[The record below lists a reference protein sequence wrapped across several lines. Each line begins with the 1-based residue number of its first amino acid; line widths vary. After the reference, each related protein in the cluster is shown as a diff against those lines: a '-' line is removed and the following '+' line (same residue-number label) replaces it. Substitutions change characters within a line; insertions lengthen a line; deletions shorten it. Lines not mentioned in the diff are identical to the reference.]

1 MQVLALKYRPKHF
14 SELVGQESVAK
25 TLSLA
30 LDNQRLANAYL
41 FSGLRG
47 SGKTSSSRIF
57 ARALMCETGP
67 KAVPCDTCIQCQ
79 SALNNHHID
88 IIEMDGASNRGIDD
102 VRNLIEQTR
111 YKPSFGRYKIFII
124 DEVHMFTTEAFNAL
138 LKTLEEP
145 PSHVKFLLATTDALK
160 LPATILSRTQHF
172 RFKKIPENSVISHLK
187 TILEKE
193 QVSYETSALEKLAHS
208 GQGSLRDT
216 ITLLEQAI
224 NYCDN
229 AITESKVAEMLGA
242 IDRSVLEDFFQ
253 SLINQDEARLQER
266 YAILENYETESV
278 LEEMMLFLKAKLL
291 SPDSYSILLI
301 ERFFKIIMSSL
312 SLLKEGAN
320 ASFVLLLLK
329 MKFKEAL
336 KLKALDDAILE
347 LEQSKESV
355 LKPLNQNANAS
366 KQEPKSTEKIEQ
378 AERIEGTEKKEKLET
393 RENTETLQTLMLSA
407 KDRIFHNL
415 FKQVQT
421 LVYERNYELGEVFE
435 KNIRFIDFDSQTKT
449 LTWESLATDKDKE
462 LLRERFKIVKSIVDG
477 VFGKGENIKIALKH
491 HLENKSTLETQEIKD
506 FKISSLREKILPKPT
521 IETTAETKENDTKEA
536 VGKALQTKENDTKE
550 AVGKALQTK
559 ENDTKEA
566 VGKALQTKENDTK
579 EAVGKALQT
588 KENDTKETKETQPK
602 QAPTALQEFMAN
614 HSELIEEIKSEF
626 EIKSVELL

>member
-67 KAVPCDTCIQCQ
+67 KAVPCDTCTQCQ

-102 VRNLIEQTR
+102 VRNIIEQTR

-253 SLINQDEARLQER
+253 SLINQDEARLKER

-336 KLKALDDAILE
+336 KLKALDDAIVE
-347 LEQSKESV
+347 LEQSKESA
-355 LKPLNQNANAS
+355 LKPLNQNANAF
-366 KQEPKSTEKIEQ
+366 KQEPKSAEKIEKL
-378 AERIEGTEKKEKLET
+378 EKKENAET
-393 RENTETLQTLMLSA
+393 PQTPMLSA

-421 LVYERNYELGEVFE
+421 LVYERNYELGAVFE

-449 LTWESLATDKDKE
+449 LTWESLATNKDKE

-491 HLENKSTLETQEIKD
+491 HLENKSALEVVKE
-506 FKISSLREKILPKPT
+506 FKFPYSKPKPT
-521 IETTAETKENDTKEA
+521 TETTAEMKEKEVQKNEIKEKEIKENDTKE
-536 VGKALQTKENDTKE
+536 VQ
-550 AVGKALQTK
+550 
-559 ENDTKEA
+559 
-566 VGKALQTKENDTK
+566 
-579 EAVGKALQT
+579 
-588 KENDTKETKETQPK
+588 ETQPK
-602 QAPTALQEFMAN
+602 EAPTALQEFMAN
-614 HSELIEEIKSEF
+614 HSNLIEEIKSEF

>member
-57 ARALMCETGP
+57 ARALMCEEGP
-67 KAVPCDTCIQCQ
+67 KAVPCDTCTQCQ

-291 SPDSYSILLI
+291 SPDAYSILLI

-355 LKPLNQNANAS
+355 LKPLNQNANTF
-366 KQEPKSTEKIEQ
+366 KQEPKSTEKREGAEKIEKP
-378 AERIEGTEKKEKLET
+378 EK
-393 RENTETLQTLMLSA
+393 RENTETPQTPMLSA

-421 LVYERNYELGEVFE
+421 LVYERNYELGAVFE

-449 LTWESLATDKDKE
+449 LTWESLATHKDKE
-462 LLRERFKIVKSIVDG
+462 LLRERFKIIKSIVDG
-477 VFGKGENIKIALKH
+477 VFGKGENIKIALKNH
-491 HLENKSTLETQEIKD
+491 SENKSALEVVKE
-506 FKISSLREKILPKPT
+506 FKFPYSKPKPT
-521 IETTAETKENDTKEA
+521 TETTAEMKENDTKEA
-536 VGKALQTKENDTKE
+536 IK
-550 AVGKALQTK
+550 
-559 ENDTKEA
+559 
-566 VGKALQTKENDTK
+566 
-579 EAVGKALQT
+579 
-588 KENDTKETKETQPK
+588 KETKEKETKEVIEKKAKEKEVQETQPK
-602 QAPTALQEFMAN
+602 ETPTALQEFMAN
-614 HSELIEEIKSEF
+614 HSDLIEEIRSEF

>member
-57 ARALMCETGP
+57 ARALMCEEGP
-67 KAVPCDTCIQCQ
+67 KAVPCDTCPQCQ

-253 SLINQDEARLQER
+253 SLINQDEVRLQER

-347 LEQSKESV
+347 LEQSKEST
-355 LKPLNQNANAS
+355 LKPLNQNANAF
-366 KQEPKSTEKIEQ
+366 KQESAEKIEKPEKRES
-378 AERIEGTEKKEKLET
+378 AETP
-393 RENTETLQTLMLSA
+393 QTPMLSA

-421 LVYERNYELGEVFE
+421 LVYERNYELGAVFE

-477 VFGKGENIKIALKH
+477 VFGKGENIKIALKNH
-491 HLENKSTLETQEIKD
+491 SENKSALEVVKE
-506 FKISSLREKILPKPT
+506 FKFPSLKPKPT
-521 IETTAETKENDTKEA
+521 TETTAETEKNETKEA
-536 VGKALQTKENDTKE
+536 VE
-550 AVGKALQTK
+550 
-559 ENDTKEA
+559 
-566 VGKALQTKENDTK
+566 
-579 EAVGKALQT
+579 
-588 KENDTKETKETQPK
+588 KETKEKEVQETQPK
-602 QAPTALQEFMAN
+602 ETPTALQEFMAN
-614 HSELIEEIKSEF
+614 HSNLIEEIKSEF

>member
-57 ARALMCETGP
+57 ARALMCEEGP
-67 KAVPCDTCIQCQ
+67 KAVPCDTCTQCQ

-355 LKPLNQNANAS
+355 LKPLNQNANAF
-366 KQEPKSTEKIEQ
+366 KQESAEKIEKPEKRES
-378 AERIEGTEKKEKLET
+378 AETP
-393 RENTETLQTLMLSA
+393 QTPMLSA

-421 LVYERNYELGEVFE
+421 LVYERNYELGAVFE

-449 LTWESLATDKDKE
+449 LTWESLATHKDKE

-477 VFGKGENIKIALKH
+477 VFGKGENIKIALKNH
-491 HLENKSTLETQEIKD
+491 SENKSTLEEIKE
-506 FKISSLREKILPKPT
+506 FKFPSLKPKPT
-521 IETTAETKENDTKEA
+521 TETTAETKENETKGAVEKETKE
-536 VGKALQTKENDTKE
+536 KEIKENDTKE
-550 AVGKALQTK
+550 VQ
-559 ENDTKEA
+559 
-566 VGKALQTKENDTK
+566 
-579 EAVGKALQT
+579 
-588 KENDTKETKETQPK
+588 ETQPK
-602 QAPTALQEFMAN
+602 KTPTALQEFMAN
-614 HSELIEEIKSEF
+614 NSDLIEEIKSEF

>member
-57 ARALMCETGP
+57 ARALMCEEGP

-193 QVSYETSALEKLAHS
+193 QVSYESSALEKLAHS

-266 YAILENYETESV
+266 YAILENYETEGV

-336 KLKALDDAILE
+336 KLKALDDAIVE

-393 RENTETLQTLMLSA
+393 RENTETLQTPMLSV

-421 LVYERNYELGEVFE
+421 LVYERNYELGAVFE

-449 LTWESLATDKDKE
+449 LTWESLAADKDKE

-491 HLENKSTLETQEIKD
+491 HLENKSAREETKEVKD
-506 FKISSLREKILPKPT
+506 FKISSLREKILSQPT

-550 AVGKALQTK
+550 VQEK
-559 ENDTKEA
+559 EVQEI
-566 VGKALQTKENDTK
+566 
-579 EAVGKALQT
+579 
-588 KENDTKETKETQPK
+588 QPK
-602 QAPTALQEFMAN
+602 EAPTALQEFMAN
-614 HSELIEEIKSEF
+614 HSNLIEEIKSEF

>member
-102 VRNLIEQTR
+102 VRNLIEQTC

-193 QVSYETSALEKLAHS
+193 QVSYESSALEKLAHS

-229 AITESKVAEMLGA
+229 AITESKVAAMLGA

-253 SLINQDEARLQER
+253 SLINQDEARLKER

-347 LEQSKESV
+347 LEQSKESAFQ
-355 LKPLNQNANAS
+355 PLNQNANAP
-366 KQEPKSTEKIEQ
+366 KQEPKSAEKRESVEKRES
-378 AERIEGTEKKEKLET
+378 AETPQ
-393 RENTETLQTLMLSA
+393 NPMLSA
-407 KDRIFHNL
+407 KDRIFYNL

-421 LVYERNYELGEVFE
+421 LVYERNYELGAVFE

-449 LTWESLATDKDKE
+449 LTWESLATNKDKE

-477 VFGKGENIKIALKH
+477 VFGKGESIKIALKNH
-491 HLENKSTLETQEIKD
+491 SENKSAPEETKE
-506 FKISSLREKILPKPT
+506 FKISSLREKISPKPT
-521 IETTAETKENDTKEA
+521 TETTAEMKENEKEA
-536 VGKALQTKENDTKE
+536 VEKALQTKKNDTKE
-550 AVGKALQTK
+550 VQ
-559 ENDTKEA
+559 
-566 VGKALQTKENDTK
+566 
-579 EAVGKALQT
+579 
-588 KENDTKETKETQPK
+588 ETQPK
-602 QAPTALQEFMAN
+602 EAPTALQEFMAN
-614 HSELIEEIKSEF
+614 HSNLIEEIKSEF

>member
-193 QVSYETSALEKLAHS
+193 QVSYESSALEKLAHS

-253 SLINQDEARLQER
+253 SLINQDEAQLQER
-266 YAILENYETESV
+266 YAILENYETEGV

-291 SPDSYSILLI
+291 SPDTYSILLI

-336 KLKALDDAILE
+336 KLKALDDAIVE
-347 LEQSKESV
+347 LEQT
-355 LKPLNQNANAS
+355 PFNQSPSISYNAP
-366 KQEPKSTEKIEQ
+366 KQESKNIEKREKIEQ
-378 AERIEGTEKKEKLET
+378 IESIEKRESAETP
-393 RENTETLQTLMLSA
+393 QTPMLSA

-421 LVYERNYELGEVFE
+421 LVYERNYELGAVFE

-491 HLENKSTLETQEIKD
+491 HLENKNAPEETKEVKD
-506 FKISSLREKILPKPT
+506 FKFPPLKPQPT
-521 IETTAETKENDTKEA
+521 TETTAEMQEKETKEA
-536 VGKALQTKENDTKE
+536 VRKALQTKENDTKE
-550 AVGKALQTK
+550 VQEK
-559 ENDTKEA
+559 E
-566 VGKALQTKENDTK
+566 VQ
-579 EAVGKALQT
+579 
-588 KENDTKETKETQPK
+588 ETQPK
-602 QAPTALQEFMAN
+602 EVPTALQEFMAN
-614 HSELIEEIKSEF
+614 HSNLIEEIKSEF

>member
-57 ARALMCETGP
+57 ARALMCEEGP

-193 QVSYETSALEKLAHS
+193 QVSYETNALEKLAHS

-253 SLINQDEARLQER
+253 SLINQDEARLKER

-355 LKPLNQNANAS
+355 LKPINQNANAP
-366 KQEPKSTEKIEQ
+366 KQEFKGTEKIEQ
-378 AERIEGTEKKEKLET
+378 AERIEGTEKREKLET
-393 RENTETLQTLMLSA
+393 RENTETPQTPMLSA

-421 LVYERNYELGEVFE
+421 LVYERNYELGAVFE

-462 LLRERFKIVKSIVDG
+462 LLRERFKIVKGIVDG
-477 VFGKGENIKIALKH
+477 VFGKGENIKIALKN
-491 HLENKSTLETQEIKD
+491 HLENKSAREETKEV
-506 FKISSLREKILPKPT
+506 KISSLREKILPKPT
-521 IETTAETKENDTKEA
+521 NETTAETQEKETKEA
-536 VGKALQTKENDTKE
+536 VKKGIKE
-550 AVGKALQTK
+550 AVEK
-559 ENDTKEA
+559 EIKE
-566 VGKALQTKENDTK
+566 KEIK
-579 EAVGKALQT
+579 E
-588 KENDTKETKETQPK
+588 KEIKEKEIKETQPK
-602 QAPTALQEFMAN
+602 EAPTALQEFMAN
-614 HSELIEEIKSEF
+614 HSNLIEEIKSEF

>member
-57 ARALMCETGP
+57 ARALMCEEGP

-193 QVSYETSALEKLAHS
+193 QVSYESSALEKLAHS

-266 YAILENYETESV
+266 YAILENYETEGV

-347 LEQSKESV
+347 LEQTKESAFQ
-355 LKPLNQNANAS
+355 PLNQNANAP
-366 KQEPKSTEKIEQ
+366 KQEPKSAEKIEQ
-378 AERIEGTEKKEKLET
+378 AERIEGTEKKEKLEKK
-393 RENTETLQTLMLSA
+393 ENAETLQTPMLSA

-421 LVYERNYELGEVFE
+421 LVYERNYELGAVFE

-449 LTWESLATDKDKE
+449 LTWESLAADKDKE

-477 VFGKGENIKIALKH
+477 VFGKGENIKIALKN
-491 HLENKSTLETQEIKD
+491 HLENKNALEETKEVKE
-506 FKISSLREKILPKPT
+506 FKISSLREKISPKPT
-521 IETTAETKENDTKEA
+521 TETTAEMKEKETKEA

-550 AVGKALQTK
+550 VQ
-559 ENDTKEA
+559 ENEI
-566 VGKALQTKENDTK
+566 
-579 EAVGKALQT
+579 
-588 KENDTKETKETQPK
+588 KETKETQPK
-602 QAPTALQEFMAN
+602 EAPTALQEFMAN

>member
-193 QVSYETSALEKLAHS
+193 QVSYESSALEKLAHS

-216 ITLLEQAI
+216 ITLLDQAI

-266 YAILENYETESV
+266 YTILENYETESV

-336 KLKALDDAILE
+336 KLKALDDAIVE
-347 LEQSKESV
+347 LEQA
-355 LKPLNQNANAS
+355 PFNQSPSISYSA
-366 KQEPKSTEKIEQ
+366 PKREFKGTEKIEQ
-378 AERIEGTEKKEKLET
+378 TERIEKLEKIASA
-393 RENTETLQTLMLSA
+393 EAPQTPMLSA

-415 FKQVQT
+415 FKRVQT
-421 LVYERNYELGEVFE
+421 LVYERNYELGAVFE

-462 LLRERFKIVKSIVDG
+462 LLRERVKIVKGIVDG
-477 VFGKGENIKIALKH
+477 VFGKGENIKIALKN
-491 HLENKSTLETQEIKD
+491 HLENKSAPEETKEVKD

-521 IETTAETKENDTKEA
+521 TETTAEMQENGKEA

-550 AVGKALQTK
+550 IK
-559 ENDTKEA
+559 EKE
-566 VGKALQTKENDTK
+566 VQ
-579 EAVGKALQT
+579 
-588 KENDTKETKETQPK
+588 ETQPK
-602 QAPTALQEFMAN
+602 EAPTALQEFMAN
-614 HSELIEEIKSEF
+614 HSNLIEEIKSEF

>member
-57 ARALMCETGP
+57 ARALMCEEGP
-67 KAVPCDTCIQCQ
+67 KAVPCDTCTQCQ

-193 QVSYETSALEKLAHS
+193 QVSYEASALEKLAHS

-253 SLINQDEARLQER
+253 SLINQDEARLKER

-347 LEQSKESV
+347 LEQTKESV
-355 LKPLNQNANAS
+355 FQPLNQNANAP
-366 KQEPKSTEKIEQ
+366 KQEPKSAEKIEN
-378 AERIEGTEKKEKLET
+378 AETP
-393 RENTETLQTLMLSA
+393 QTPMLSA

-421 LVYERNYELGEVFE
+421 LVYERNYELGAVFE

-449 LTWESLATDKDKE
+449 LTWESLATNKDKE

-477 VFGKGENIKIALKH
+477 VFGKGESIKIALKH
-491 HLENKSTLETQEIKD
+491 HLENKSAREETKEV
-506 FKISSLREKILPKPT
+506 KISSLREKILPKPT
-521 IETTAETKENDTKEA
+521 TETTAEMQEKETKEAVKKEIKEKETKENDTKE
-536 VGKALQTKENDTKE
+536 VQ
-550 AVGKALQTK
+550 
-559 ENDTKEA
+559 
-566 VGKALQTKENDTK
+566 
-579 EAVGKALQT
+579 
-588 KENDTKETKETQPK
+588 ETQPK
-602 QAPTALQEFMAN
+602 QTPTALQEFMAN
-614 HSELIEEIKSEF
+614 HSDLIEEIKSEF
-626 EIKSVELL
+626 EIKSVEWL

>member
-57 ARALMCETGP
+57 ARALMCEEGP
-67 KAVPCDTCIQCQ
+67 KAVPCDTCTQCQ

-291 SPDSYSILLI
+291 SPDFYSILLI
-301 ERFFKIIMSSL
+301 ERFFKIIMSAL

-347 LEQSKESV
+347 LEQNKESV
-355 LKPLNQNANAS
+355 LKPLNQNANAF
-366 KQEPKSTEKIEQ
+366 KQEPKSAEK
-378 AERIEGTEKKEKLET
+378 IEGTEKIEKPEK
-393 RENTETLQTLMLSA
+393 REGAEKRESAEAPQTPMLSA

-421 LVYERNYELGEVFE
+421 LVYERNYELGAVFE

-449 LTWESLATDKDKE
+449 LTWESLATHKDKE

-477 VFGKGENIKIALKH
+477 VFGKGENIKIALKNQ
-491 HLENKSTLETQEIKD
+491 NKSASEVVKE
-506 FKISSLREKILPKPT
+506 FKFPYSKPKLT
-521 IETTAETKENDTKEA
+521 TETTAETKENDTKEA
-536 VGKALQTKENDTKE
+536 VE
-550 AVGKALQTK
+550 
-559 ENDTKEA
+559 
-566 VGKALQTKENDTK
+566 
-579 EAVGKALQT
+579 
-588 KENDTKETKETQPK
+588 KETKEKEVQENETKEVQETQPK
-602 QAPTALQEFMAN
+602 QTPTALQEFMAN
-614 HSELIEEIKSEF
+614 HSDLIEEIKSEF
-626 EIKSVELL
+626 EIKSVEWL

>member
-57 ARALMCETGP
+57 ARALMCEKGP
-67 KAVPCDTCIQCQ
+67 KAMPCDTCIQCQ

-229 AITESKVAEMLGA
+229 AITESKVAAMLGA

-253 SLINQDEARLQER
+253 SLINQDEARLKER

-336 KLKALDDAILE
+336 KLKALDDAIVE
-347 LEQSKESV
+347 LEQA
-355 LKPLNQNANAS
+355 PFNQSPSISYNAP
-366 KQEPKSTEKIEQ
+366 KQEFKNIEKREKIEQ
-378 AERIEGTEKKEKLET
+378 IESIEK
-393 RENTETLQTLMLSA
+393 RENAETPQTPMLSA

-421 LVYERNYELGEVFE
+421 LVYECNYELGVVFE

-462 LLRERFKIVKSIVDG
+462 LLRERVKIVKSIVDS
-477 VFGKGENIKIALKH
+477 VFGKGENIKIALKN
-491 HLENKSTLETQEIKD
+491 HLENKSAPEETKEVKD

-521 IETTAETKENDTKEA
+521 TETTAEMKEKETKEAIENETKENDTKEI
-536 VGKALQTKENDTKE
+536 Q
-550 AVGKALQTK
+550 
-559 ENDTKEA
+559 
-566 VGKALQTKENDTK
+566 
-579 EAVGKALQT
+579 
-588 KENDTKETKETQPK
+588 ETQLK
-602 QAPTALQEFMAN
+602 EAPTALQEFMAN
-614 HSELIEEIKSEF
+614 HSNLIEEIKSEF

>member
-193 QVSYETSALEKLAHS
+193 QVSYESSALEKLAHS

-229 AITESKVAEMLGA
+229 AITESKVAAMLGA

-266 YAILENYETESV
+266 YAILENYETEGV

-291 SPDSYSILLI
+291 SPDTYSILLI

-336 KLKALDDAILE
+336 KLKALDDAIVE
-347 LEQSKESV
+347 LEQT
-355 LKPLNQNANAS
+355 PFNQSPSISYNAP
-366 KQEPKSTEKIEQ
+366 KQEPKSAEKIEQ
-378 AERIEGTEKKEKLET
+378 AERIEGIEKREKLEK
-393 RENTETLQTLMLSA
+393 RENAETPQTPMLSA

-421 LVYERNYELGEVFE
+421 LVYERNYELGAVFE

-462 LLRERFKIVKSIVDG
+462 LLRERFKIVKGIVDS
-477 VFGKGENIKIALKH
+477 VFGKGENIKIALKN
-491 HLENKSTLETQEIKD
+491 HLENKSAREETKEVKD

-521 IETTAETKENDTKEA
+521 TETTAETKEKEVQKNEIKEKEIKEKETKE
-536 VGKALQTKENDTKE
+536 KETKEKE
-550 AVGKALQTK
+550 VQ
-559 ENDTKEA
+559 ENE
-566 VGKALQTKENDTK
+566 
-579 EAVGKALQT
+579 
-588 KENDTKETKETQPK
+588 TKETKEAQPK
-602 QAPTALQEFMAN
+602 EAPTALQEFMAN

>member
-57 ARALMCETGP
+57 ARALMCEEGP
-67 KAVPCDTCIQCQ
+67 KAVPCDTCTQCQ

-253 SLINQDEARLQER
+253 SLINQDEVRLQER

-301 ERFFKIIMSSL
+301 ERFFKIIMSGL

-355 LKPLNQNANAS
+355 LKPLNQNANAF
-366 KQEPKSTEKIEQ
+366 KQESKSTDKIEKP
-378 AERIEGTEKKEKLET
+378 EKK
-393 RENTETLQTLMLSA
+393 ENTETPQTPMLSA

-421 LVYERNYELGEVFE
+421 LVYERNYELGAVFE

-449 LTWESLATDKDKE
+449 LTWESLATHKDKE

-477 VFGKGENIKIALKH
+477 VFGKGENIKIALKNH
-491 HLENKSTLETQEIKD
+491 SENKSTLEEIKE
-506 FKISSLREKILPKPT
+506 FKFPSLKPKPT
-521 IETTAETKENDTKEA
+521 TETTAEMKEKEIKEKEVQKNETKEI
-536 VGKALQTKENDTKE
+536 Q
-550 AVGKALQTK
+550 
-559 ENDTKEA
+559 
-566 VGKALQTKENDTK
+566 
-579 EAVGKALQT
+579 
-588 KENDTKETKETQPK
+588 ETQPK
-602 QAPTALQEFMAN
+602 ETPTALQEFMAN
-614 HSELIEEIKSEF
+614 HSDLIEEIKSEF

>member
-193 QVSYETSALEKLAHS
+193 QVSYESSALEKLAHS

-266 YAILENYETESV
+266 YAILENYETEGV

-347 LEQSKESV
+347 LEQTKESAFQ
-355 LKPLNQNANAS
+355 PLNQNANAP
-366 KQEPKSTEKIEQ
+366 KQEPKSAEKIEQ
-378 AERIEGTEKKEKLET
+378 AERIEGTEKKEKLEKK
-393 RENTETLQTLMLSA
+393 ENAETLQTPMLSA

-421 LVYERNYELGEVFE
+421 LVYERNYELGAVFE

-449 LTWESLATDKDKE
+449 LTWESLAADKDKE

-477 VFGKGENIKIALKH
+477 VFGKGENIKIALKN
-491 HLENKSTLETQEIKD
+491 HLENKNALEETKEVKE
-506 FKISSLREKILPKPT
+506 FKISSLREKISPKPT
-521 IETTAETKENDTKEA
+521 TETTAEMKEKETKEA

-550 AVGKALQTK
+550 VKEKEIK
-559 ENDTKEA
+559 ENE
-566 VGKALQTKENDTK
+566 
-579 EAVGKALQT
+579 
-588 KENDTKETKETQPK
+588 TKETKETQPK
-602 QAPTALQEFMAN
+602 EVPTALQEFMAN
-614 HSELIEEIKSEF
+614 HSNLIEEIKSEF

>member
-57 ARALMCETGP
+57 ARALMCEEGP
-67 KAVPCDTCIQCQ
+67 KAVPCDTCTQCQ

-229 AITESKVAEMLGA
+229 AITESKVAAMLGA

-347 LEQSKESV
+347 LEQT
-355 LKPLNQNANAS
+355 PFNQSPSISYNAP
-366 KQEPKSTEKIEQ
+366 KQEPKSTEKIEKP
-378 AERIEGTEKKEKLET
+378 EK
-393 RENTETLQTLMLSA
+393 RENTETQQTPMLSA

-421 LVYERNYELGEVFE
+421 LVYERNYELGAVFE

-491 HLENKSTLETQEIKD
+491 HLENKSAREETKEIKD

-521 IETTAETKENDTKEA
+521 TETTAETKEKE
-536 VGKALQTKENDTKE
+536 VQKNEIKEKE
-550 AVGKALQTK
+550 IK
-559 ENDTKEA
+559 EKEI
-566 VGKALQTKENDTK
+566 KEK
-579 EAVGKALQT
+579 EI
-588 KENDTKETKETQPK
+588 KEKEIKEKEIKEIQPK
-602 QAPTALQEFMAN
+602 EAPTALQEFMAN
-614 HSELIEEIKSEF
+614 HSNLIEEIKSEF

>member
-57 ARALMCETGP
+57 ARALMCEEGP

-193 QVSYETSALEKLAHS
+193 QVSYESSALEKLAHS

-253 SLINQDEARLQER
+253 SLINQDEARLQEC
-266 YAILENYETESV
+266 YAILENYETEGV

-291 SPDSYSILLI
+291 SPDTYSILLI

-336 KLKALDDAILE
+336 KLKALDDAIVE
-347 LEQSKESV
+347 LEQAPFNQSPSISYNAPKRESK
-355 LKPLNQNANAS
+355 N
-366 KQEPKSTEKIEQ
+366 IEQ
-378 AERIEGTEKKEKLET
+378 REQIESIEKKES
-393 RENTETLQTLMLSA
+393 TETPQTPMLSA

-421 LVYERNYELGEVFE
+421 LVYERNYELGAVFE

-449 LTWESLATDKDKE
+449 LTWESLAADKDKE

-477 VFGKGENIKIALKH
+477 VFGKGENIKIALKN
-491 HLENKSTLETQEIKD
+491 HLENKSASEETKEVKD

-521 IETTAETKENDTKEA
+521 TEMTAEIQEKETKEA

-550 AVGKALQTK
+550 VQKK
-559 ENDTKEA
+559 EVQK
-566 VGKALQTKENDTK
+566 
-579 EAVGKALQT
+579 
-588 KENDTKETKETQPK
+588 NDTKETKEAQPK
-602 QAPTALQEFMAN
+602 EAPTALQEFMAN

>member
-57 ARALMCETGP
+57 ARALMCEEGP
-67 KAVPCDTCIQCQ
+67 KAVPCDTCTQCQ

-253 SLINQDEARLQER
+253 SLINQDEVRLQER

-347 LEQSKESV
+347 LEQT
-355 LKPLNQNANAS
+355 PFNQNPSISYNAP
-366 KQEPKSTEKIEQ
+366 KQEFKGTEKIEQ
-378 AERIEGTEKKEKLET
+378 AERIEGTEKREKLET
-393 RENTETLQTLMLSA
+393 RENTETPQTPMLSA

-421 LVYERNYELGEVFE
+421 LVYERNYELGAVFE

-449 LTWESLATDKDKE
+449 LTWESLATNKDKE
-462 LLRERFKIVKSIVDG
+462 LLRERFKIVKGIVDS
-477 VFGKGENIKIALKH
+477 VFGKGENIKIALKN
-491 HLENKSTLETQEIKD
+491 HLENKSAREETKEIKD
-506 FKISSLREKILPKPT
+506 FKISSLREKILPQPT
-521 IETTAETKENDTKEA
+521 TETTAEMQEKEVQKKEVQKNEIKEKETKENDTKE
-536 VGKALQTKENDTKE
+536 VQEI
-550 AVGKALQTK
+550 
-559 ENDTKEA
+559 
-566 VGKALQTKENDTK
+566 
-579 EAVGKALQT
+579 
-588 KENDTKETKETQPK
+588 QPK
-602 QAPTALQEFMAN
+602 ESPTALQEFMAN
-614 HSELIEEIKSEF
+614 HSNLIEEIKSEF

>member
-57 ARALMCETGP
+57 ARALMCEEGP

-355 LKPLNQNANAS
+355 LKPLNQNADAP
-366 KQEPKSTEKIEQ
+366 KQEFKSIEKIEKP
-378 AERIEGTEKKEKLET
+378 EK
-393 RENTETLQTLMLSA
+393 RENTETPQTPMLSA

-421 LVYERNYELGEVFE
+421 LVYERNYELGAVFE

-449 LTWESLATDKDKE
+449 LTWESLATNKDKE
-462 LLRERFKIVKSIVDG
+462 LLRECFKIVKSIVDG
-477 VFGKGENIKIALKH
+477 VFGKGESIKIALKN
-491 HLENKSTLETQEIKD
+491 HLENKSAREETKEIKD
-506 FKISSLREKILPKPT
+506 FKISSLREKISPKPT
-521 IETTAETKENDTKEA
+521 TETTAETKEKETKEKETKEKETKENDTKE
-536 VGKALQTKENDTKE
+536 VQ
-550 AVGKALQTK
+550 
-559 ENDTKEA
+559 
-566 VGKALQTKENDTK
+566 
-579 EAVGKALQT
+579 
-588 KENDTKETKETQPK
+588 ETQPK
-602 QAPTALQEFMAN
+602 EAPTALQEFMAN
-614 HSELIEEIKSEF
+614 HSNLIEEIKSEF

>member
-57 ARALMCETGP
+57 ARALMCEEGP

-193 QVSYETSALEKLAHS
+193 QVSYESSALEKLAHS

-266 YAILENYETESV
+266 YAILENYETEGV

-291 SPDSYSILLI
+291 SPDTYSILLI

-336 KLKALDDAILE
+336 KIKALDDAIVE
-347 LEQSKESV
+347 LEQT
-355 LKPLNQNANAS
+355 PFNQSPSISYNAP
-366 KQEPKSTEKIEQ
+366 KQEPKS
-378 AERIEGTEKKEKLET
+378 AERIEGIEKIAS
-393 RENTETLQTLMLSA
+393 TETPQTPMLSA

-421 LVYERNYELGEVFE
+421 LVYERNYELGAVFE

-449 LTWESLATDKDKE
+449 LTWESLAADKDKE
-462 LLRERFKIVKSIVDG
+462 LLRERFKIVKGIVDG
-477 VFGKGENIKIALKH
+477 VFGKGESIKIALKH
-491 HLENKSTLETQEIKD
+491 HLENKSAPEETKEVKD
-506 FKISSLREKILPKPT
+506 FKISSLREKISPKPT
-521 IETTAETKENDTKEA
+521 TETTAEMQEKETKEA
-536 VGKALQTKENDTKE
+536 VGKALQTKENE
-550 AVGKALQTK
+550 
-559 ENDTKEA
+559 
-566 VGKALQTKENDTK
+566 
-579 EAVGKALQT
+579 
-588 KENDTKETKETQPK
+588 TKETKEAQPK
-602 QAPTALQEFMAN
+602 EVPTALQEFMTN
-614 HSELIEEIKSEF
+614 HSNLIEEIKSEF

>member
-57 ARALMCETGP
+57 ARALMCEEGP
-67 KAVPCDTCIQCQ
+67 KAVPCDTCTQCQ

-253 SLINQDEARLQER
+253 SLINQDETRLQER

-301 ERFFKIIMSSL
+301 ERFFKIIMSGL

-355 LKPLNQNANAS
+355 LKSLNQNANAF
-366 KQEPKSTEKIEQ
+366 KQESKSADKIEKP
-378 AERIEGTEKKEKLET
+378 EKK
-393 RENTETLQTLMLSA
+393 ENTETPQTPMLSA

-421 LVYERNYELGEVFE
+421 LVYERNYELGAVFE

-449 LTWESLATDKDKE
+449 LIWESLATHKDKE

-477 VFGKGENIKIALKH
+477 VFGKGENIKIALKNQ
-491 HLENKSTLETQEIKD
+491 NKSALEEIKE
-506 FKISSLREKILPKPT
+506 FKFPSLKPKPT
-521 IETTAETKENDTKEA
+521 TETMAEMKEKEIKEKEVQKNETKEI
-536 VGKALQTKENDTKE
+536 Q
-550 AVGKALQTK
+550 
-559 ENDTKEA
+559 
-566 VGKALQTKENDTK
+566 
-579 EAVGKALQT
+579 
-588 KENDTKETKETQPK
+588 ETQPK
-602 QAPTALQEFMAN
+602 ETPTALQEFMAN
-614 HSELIEEIKSEF
+614 HSNLIEEIKSEF

>member
-57 ARALMCETGP
+57 ARALMCEEGP

-193 QVSYETSALEKLAHS
+193 QVSYESSALEKLAHS

-253 SLINQDEARLQER
+253 SLINQDEERLQER

-347 LEQSKESV
+347 LEQTKESAFQ
-355 LKPLNQNANAS
+355 PLNQNANAP

-378 AERIEGTEKKEKLET
+378 AERIERTEK
-393 RENTETLQTLMLSA
+393 RENAEPPQTPMLSA

-421 LVYERNYELGEVFE
+421 LVYERNYELGAVFE

-449 LTWESLATDKDKE
+449 LTWESLAADKDKE

-491 HLENKSTLETQEIKD
+491 HLENKSALEETKEI
-506 FKISSLREKILPKPT
+506 KISSLRGKILPQPT
-521 IETTAETKENDTKEA
+521 TETTAETKEKETKE
-536 VGKALQTKENDTKE
+536 KEVQKNE
-550 AVGKALQTK
+550 
-559 ENDTKEA
+559 
-566 VGKALQTKENDTK
+566 
-579 EAVGKALQT
+579 
-588 KENDTKETKETQPK
+588 TKETKETQPK
-602 QAPTALQEFMAN
+602 EAPTALQEFMAN

>member
-57 ARALMCETGP
+57 ARALMCEEGP
-67 KAVPCDTCIQCQ
+67 KAVPCDTCTQCQ

-291 SPDSYSILLI
+291 SPDTYSILLI
-301 ERFFKIIMSSL
+301 ERFFKIIMSGL

-355 LKPLNQNANAS
+355 LKPLNQNANAF
-366 KQEPKSTEKIEQ
+366 KQESKSAEKIEKP
-378 AERIEGTEKKEKLET
+378 EKKESAET
-393 RENTETLQTLMLSA
+393 PQTPMLSA

-421 LVYERNYELGEVFE
+421 LVYECNYELGAVFE

-449 LTWESLATDKDKE
+449 LTWESLATHKDKE

-477 VFGKGENIKIALKH
+477 VFGKGENIKIALKNH
-491 HLENKSTLETQEIKD
+491 SENKSALEEIKE
-506 FKISSLREKILPKPT
+506 FKFPYSKPKPT
-521 IETTAETKENDTKEA
+521 TEMTAETKEKEIKENDTKEA
-536 VGKALQTKENDTKE
+536 IK
-550 AVGKALQTK
+550 
-559 ENDTKEA
+559 
-566 VGKALQTKENDTK
+566 
-579 EAVGKALQT
+579 
-588 KENDTKETKETQPK
+588 KETKEAQETQPK
-602 QAPTALQEFMAN
+602 EAPTALQEFMAN
-614 HSELIEEIKSEF
+614 HSDLIEEIKSEF

>member
-57 ARALMCETGP
+57 ARALMCEEGP
-67 KAVPCDTCIQCQ
+67 KSVPCDTCTQCQ

-301 ERFFKIIMSSL
+301 ERFFKIIMSGL

-347 LEQSKESV
+347 LEQTKESV
-355 LKPLNQNANAS
+355 LKPINQNANAF
-366 KQEPKSTEKIEQ
+366 KQESAEKIEKPEKRES
-378 AERIEGTEKKEKLET
+378 AETP
-393 RENTETLQTLMLSA
+393 QTPMLSA

-421 LVYERNYELGEVFE
+421 LVYERNYELGVVFE

-449 LTWESLATDKDKE
+449 LTWESLATHKDKE

-477 VFGKGENIKIALKH
+477 VFGKGENIKIALKNH
-491 HLENKSTLETQEIKD
+491 SENKSALEEIKE
-506 FKISSLREKILPKPT
+506 FKFPSLKPKPT
-521 IETTAETKENDTKEA
+521 TETTAEMKEKETKEVAEKETKEKEVQENDTKE
-536 VGKALQTKENDTKE
+536 VQ
-550 AVGKALQTK
+550 
-559 ENDTKEA
+559 
-566 VGKALQTKENDTK
+566 
-579 EAVGKALQT
+579 
-588 KENDTKETKETQPK
+588 ETQPK
-602 QAPTALQEFMAN
+602 ETPTALQEFMTN
-614 HSELIEEIKSEF
+614 HSDLIEEIKSEF

>member
-30 LDNQRLANAYL
+30 LNNQRLANAYL

-67 KAVPCDTCIQCQ
+67 KAVPCDTCTQCQ

-253 SLINQDEARLQER
+253 SLINQDEARLQEC

-301 ERFFKIIMSSL
+301 ERFFKIIMSAL

-347 LEQSKESV
+347 LEQTKESV
-355 LKPLNQNANAS
+355 FQPLNQNANAP
-366 KQEPKSTEKIEQ
+366 KQEPKSAEKIEQ
-378 AERIEGTEKKEKLET
+378 AERIEGTEKKESAEKKENAET
-393 RENTETLQTLMLSA
+393 PQTPMLSA

-421 LVYERNYELGEVFE
+421 LVYERNYELGAVFE

-449 LTWESLATDKDKE
+449 LTWESLAADKDKE

-491 HLENKSTLETQEIKD
+491 HLENKSAPKETKEVKD

-521 IETTAETKENDTKEA
+521 TETTAETKENDTKEA
-536 VGKALQTKENDTKE
+536 VEKETKEKEIQENDTKE
-550 AVGKALQTK
+550 VQ
-559 ENDTKEA
+559 
-566 VGKALQTKENDTK
+566 
-579 EAVGKALQT
+579 
-588 KENDTKETKETQPK
+588 ETQPK
-602 QAPTALQEFMAN
+602 QAPTALQEFMVN
-614 HSELIEEIKSEF
+614 HSNLIEEIKSEF
-626 EIKSVELL
+626 EIKSVEWL

>member
-57 ARALMCETGP
+57 ARALMCEEGP

-193 QVSYETSALEKLAHS
+193 QVSYESSALEKLAHS

-347 LEQSKESV
+347 LEQT
-355 LKPLNQNANAS
+355 PFNQSPSISYNAP
-366 KQEPKSTEKIEQ
+366 KQEPKSAEKIEKP
-378 AERIEGTEKKEKLET
+378 EK
-393 RENTETLQTLMLSA
+393 RENTEKIASTETPQTPMLSA

-421 LVYERNYELGEVFE
+421 LVYERNYELGAVFE

-491 HLENKSTLETQEIKD
+491 HLENKSAREETKEI
-506 FKISSLREKILPKPT
+506 KISSLREKILPKPT
-521 IETTAETKENDTKEA
+521 TETTAEMQENDTKEA
-536 VGKALQTKENDTKE
+536 VGKVLQTKENDTKE
-550 AVGKALQTK
+550 VQEK
-559 ENDTKEA
+559 E
-566 VGKALQTKENDTK
+566 VQ
-579 EAVGKALQT
+579 
-588 KENDTKETKETQPK
+588 ETQPK
-602 QAPTALQEFMAN
+602 EAPTALQEFMAN
-614 HSELIEEIKSEF
+614 HSNLIEEIKSEF

>member
-57 ARALMCETGP
+57 ARALMCEEGP
-67 KAVPCDTCIQCQ
+67 KAVPCDTCPQCQ

-253 SLINQDEARLQER
+253 SLINQDEARLQDR

-291 SPDSYSILLI
+291 SPDTYSILLI
-301 ERFFKIIMSSL
+301 ERFFKIIMSGL

-355 LKPLNQNANAS
+355 LKPLNQNANAF
-366 KQEPKSTEKIEQ
+366 KQESAEKIEKP
-378 AERIEGTEKKEKLET
+378 EK
-393 RENTETLQTLMLSA
+393 RESTETPQTPMLSA

-421 LVYERNYELGEVFE
+421 LVYERNYELGAVFE

-449 LTWESLATDKDKE
+449 LTWESLATHKDKE

-477 VFGKGENIKIALKH
+477 VFGKGENIKIALKNH
-491 HLENKSTLETQEIKD
+491 SENKSALEVVKE
-506 FKISSLREKILPKPT
+506 FKFPFSKPKPT
-521 IETTAETKENDTKEA
+521 TETTAETKEKEI
-536 VGKALQTKENDTKE
+536 KENDTKE
-550 AVGKALQTK
+550 IQ
-559 ENDTKEA
+559 
-566 VGKALQTKENDTK
+566 
-579 EAVGKALQT
+579 
-588 KENDTKETKETQPK
+588 ETQPK
-602 QAPTALQEFMAN
+602 ETPTALQEFMAN
-614 HSELIEEIKSEF
+614 HSDLIEEIKSEF

>member
-57 ARALMCETGP
+57 ARALMCEEGP

-229 AITESKVAEMLGA
+229 AITESKVAAMLGA

-253 SLINQDEARLQER
+253 SLINQDEARLKER
-266 YAILENYETESV
+266 YTILENYETESV

-291 SPDSYSILLI
+291 SPDFYSILLI

-355 LKPLNQNANAS
+355 LKPLNQNANAPQ
-366 KQEPKSTEKIEQ
+366 QEFKSAEKIENP
-378 AERIEGTEKKEKLET
+378 EKKENAEAP
-393 RENTETLQTLMLSA
+393 QTPMLSA

-421 LVYERNYELGEVFE
+421 LVYERNYELGAVFE

-449 LTWESLATDKDKE
+449 LTWESLAADKDKE

-477 VFGKGENIKIALKH
+477 VFGKGESIKIALKNH
-491 HLENKSTLETQEIKD
+491 SENKSALEEIKE
-506 FKISSLREKILPKPT
+506 FKFPYSKPKPT
-521 IETTAETKENDTKEA
+521 TETAAETKEKETKEKEVQENDTKE
-536 VGKALQTKENDTKE
+536 VQ
-550 AVGKALQTK
+550 
-559 ENDTKEA
+559 
-566 VGKALQTKENDTK
+566 
-579 EAVGKALQT
+579 
-588 KENDTKETKETQPK
+588 ETQPK

-614 HSELIEEIKSEF
+614 HSNLIEEIKSEF

>member
-57 ARALMCETGP
+57 ARALMCEKGP

-193 QVSYETSALEKLAHS
+193 QVSYESSALEKLAHS

-229 AITESKVAEMLGA
+229 AITESKVAAMLGA

-355 LKPLNQNANAS
+355 LKPLNQNANAP
-366 KQEPKSTEKIEQ
+366 KQEPKSAEKIEKPEKIES
-378 AERIEGTEKKEKLET
+378 AETP
-393 RENTETLQTLMLSA
+393 QTPMLSV

-421 LVYERNYELGEVFE
+421 LVYERNYELGAVFE

-449 LTWESLATDKDKE
+449 LTWESLATNKDKE

-477 VFGKGENIKIALKH
+477 VFGKGESVKIALKNH
-491 HLENKSTLETQEIKD
+491 SENKSALEVVKELK
-506 FKISSLREKILPKPT
+506 FPYSKPKPT
-521 IETTAETKENDTKEA
+521 TETTAEMKEKETKEKEVQKNDTKEI
-536 VGKALQTKENDTKE
+536 
-550 AVGKALQTK
+550 
-559 ENDTKEA
+559 
-566 VGKALQTKENDTK
+566 
-579 EAVGKALQT
+579 
-588 KENDTKETKETQPK
+588 KETQPK
-602 QAPTALQEFMAN
+602 EAPTALQEFMAN
-614 HSELIEEIKSEF
+614 HSNLIEEIKSEF

>member
-57 ARALMCETGP
+57 ARALMCEEGP
-67 KAVPCDTCIQCQ
+67 KAVPCDTCTQCQ

-291 SPDSYSILLI
+291 SPDFYSILLI
-301 ERFFKIIMSSL
+301 ERFFKIIMSGL

-347 LEQSKESV
+347 LEQNKESA
-355 LKPLNQNANAS
+355 LKPLNQNANAF
-366 KQEPKSTEKIEQ
+366 KQESKSADKIEKP
-378 AERIEGTEKKEKLET
+378 EKK
-393 RENTETLQTLMLSA
+393 ENTETPQTPMLSA

-421 LVYERNYELGEVFE
+421 LVYERNYELGAVFE

-449 LTWESLATDKDKE
+449 LTWESLATHKDKE

-477 VFGKGENIKIALKH
+477 VFGKGENIKIALKNH
-491 HLENKSTLETQEIKD
+491 SENKSAREVVKE
-506 FKISSLREKILPKPT
+506 FKFPSLKPKPAT
-521 IETTAETKENDTKEA
+521 ETTAEMKEKEIKEKEVQKNDTKEI
-536 VGKALQTKENDTKE
+536 Q
-550 AVGKALQTK
+550 
-559 ENDTKEA
+559 
-566 VGKALQTKENDTK
+566 
-579 EAVGKALQT
+579 
-588 KENDTKETKETQPK
+588 ETQPK
-602 QAPTALQEFMAN
+602 ETPTALQEFMAN
-614 HSELIEEIKSEF
+614 NSNLIEEIKSEF

>member
-30 LDNQRLANAYL
+30 LDNRRLANAYL

-57 ARALMCETGP
+57 ARALMCEKGP

-291 SPDSYSILLI
+291 SPDTYSILLI

-347 LEQSKESV
+347 LEQSKESA
-355 LKPLNQNANAS
+355 LKPLNQNANAF
-366 KQEPKSTEKIEQ
+366 KQESAEKIEKPEKRES
-378 AERIEGTEKKEKLET
+378 AETP
-393 RENTETLQTLMLSA
+393 QTPMLSA

-421 LVYERNYELGEVFE
+421 LVYERNYELGAVFE

-449 LTWESLATDKDKE
+449 LTWESLATHKDKE

-477 VFGKGENIKIALKH
+477 VFGKGENIKIALKNQ
-491 HLENKSTLETQEIKD
+491 NKSALEVVKE
-506 FKISSLREKILPKPT
+506 FKFPSLKPQPT
-521 IETTAETKENDTKEA
+521 TETTAEMKE
-536 VGKALQTKENDTKE
+536 
-550 AVGKALQTK
+550 
-559 ENDTKEA
+559 
-566 VGKALQTKENDTK
+566 
-579 EAVGKALQT
+579 
-588 KENDTKETKETQPK
+588 KETKEIQEIQPK
-602 QAPTALQEFMAN
+602 ETPTALQEFMAN
-614 HSELIEEIKSEF
+614 HSDLIEEIKSEF

>member
-193 QVSYETSALEKLAHS
+193 QVSYESSALEKLAHS

-266 YAILENYETESV
+266 YAILENYETEGV

-347 LEQSKESV
+347 LEQT
-355 LKPLNQNANAS
+355 PFNQSPSISYNS
-366 KQEPKSTEKIEQ
+366 PKQEPKSI
-378 AERIEGTEKKEKLET
+378 ERIEQIENIEKREKLEKKES
-393 RENTETLQTLMLSA
+393 TEAPQTPMLSA

-421 LVYERNYELGEVFE
+421 LVYERNYELGAVFE

-449 LTWESLATDKDKE
+449 LTWESLATNKDKE
-462 LLRERFKIVKSIVDG
+462 LLRERSKIVKSIVDG
-477 VFGKGENIKIALKH
+477 VFGKGENIKIALKN
-491 HLENKSTLETQEIKD
+491 HLENKSAPEETKEVKD

-521 IETTAETKENDTKEA
+521 TETTAEMQKKEVQKKEVQKNEIKEKEIKENDTKE
-536 VGKALQTKENDTKE
+536 VQETKPKE
-550 AVGKALQTK
+550 ALTV
-559 ENDTKEA
+559 
-566 VGKALQTKENDTK
+566 
-579 EAVGKALQT
+579 
-588 KENDTKETKETQPK
+588 
-602 QAPTALQEFMAN
+602 LQEFMAN
-614 HSELIEEIKSEF
+614 HSNLIEEIKSEF

>member
-57 ARALMCETGP
+57 ARALMCEEGP
-67 KAVPCDTCIQCQ
+67 KAVPCDTCSQCQ

-301 ERFFKIIMSSL
+301 ERFFKIIMSGL

-347 LEQSKESV
+347 LEQSKESAFQ
-355 LKPLNQNANAS
+355 PLNQNANAF
-366 KQEPKSTEKIEQ
+366 KQESAEKIEKP
-378 AERIEGTEKKEKLET
+378 EK
-393 RENTETLQTLMLSA
+393 RESTETPQTPMLSA

-421 LVYERNYELGEVFE
+421 LVYERNYELGAVFE

-449 LTWESLATDKDKE
+449 LTWESLATHKDKE

-477 VFGKGENIKIALKH
+477 VFGKGENIKIALKNH
-491 HLENKSTLETQEIKD
+491 SENKSALEEIKE
-506 FKISSLREKILPKPT
+506 FKFPSLKPKPT
-521 IETTAETKENDTKEA
+521 TETTAEMKEKDTKEAVEKETKEKEIQENDTKE
-536 VGKALQTKENDTKE
+536 VQ
-550 AVGKALQTK
+550 
-559 ENDTKEA
+559 
-566 VGKALQTKENDTK
+566 
-579 EAVGKALQT
+579 
-588 KENDTKETKETQPK
+588 ETQPK
-602 QAPTALQEFMAN
+602 ETPTALQEFMAN
-614 HSELIEEIKSEF
+614 YSDLIEEIKSEF

>member
-57 ARALMCETGP
+57 ARALMCEEGP

-253 SLINQDEARLQER
+253 SLINQDEARLKER

-355 LKPLNQNANAS
+355 LKPLNQNANAP
-366 KQEPKSTEKIEQ
+366 KQEPKSTEKIER
-378 AERIEGTEKKEKLET
+378 AERIEGTEKIASAET
-393 RENTETLQTLMLSA
+393 PQTPMLSA

-421 LVYERNYELGEVFE
+421 LVYERNYELGAVFE

-462 LLRERFKIVKSIVDG
+462 LLRERFKIVKGIVDG
-477 VFGKGENIKIALKH
+477 VFGKGENIKIALKN
-491 HLENKSTLETQEIKD
+491 HLENKSTREETKEVKD

-521 IETTAETKENDTKEA
+521 TETTAEMKEKETKEKEIQENDTKE
-536 VGKALQTKENDTKE
+536 VQEI
-550 AVGKALQTK
+550 
-559 ENDTKEA
+559 
-566 VGKALQTKENDTK
+566 
-579 EAVGKALQT
+579 
-588 KENDTKETKETQPK
+588 QPK

-614 HSELIEEIKSEF
+614 HSNLIEEIKSEF

>member
-57 ARALMCETGP
+57 ARALMCEEGP

-253 SLINQDEARLQER
+253 SLINQDEARLKER
-266 YAILENYETESV
+266 YAILENYETEGV

-347 LEQSKESV
+347 LEQA
-355 LKPLNQNANAS
+355 PFNQSPSISYNAP
-366 KQEPKSTEKIEQ
+366 KQEPKSAEKIEKPK
-378 AERIEGTEKKEKLET
+378 KKESAET
-393 RENTETLQTLMLSA
+393 PQTPMLSA

-421 LVYERNYELGEVFE
+421 LVYERNYELGAVFE

-477 VFGKGENIKIALKH
+477 VFGKGENIKIALKNQ
-491 HLENKSTLETQEIKD
+491 NKSALEVVKE
-506 FKISSLREKILPKPT
+506 FKFPSLKPKPT
-521 IETTAETKENDTKEA
+521 TETTAEMKEKE
-536 VGKALQTKENDTKE
+536 VQKKEIKE
-550 AVGKALQTK
+550 K
-559 ENDTKEA
+559 EVQKKEI
-566 VGKALQTKENDTK
+566 
-579 EAVGKALQT
+579 

-602 QAPTALQEFMAN
+602 EAPTALQEFMAN
-614 HSELIEEIKSEF
+614 HSNLIEEIKSEF

>member
-253 SLINQDEARLQER
+253 SLINQDEARLKER

-347 LEQSKESV
+347 LEQT
-355 LKPLNQNANAS
+355 PFNQNPSISYNDS

-378 AERIEGTEKKEKLET
+378 AERIEGTEKIASAET
-393 RENTETLQTLMLSA
+393 PQTPMLSA

-421 LVYERNYELGEVFE
+421 LVYERNYELGVVFE

-462 LLRERFKIVKSIVDG
+462 LLRERFKIVKGIVDG
-477 VFGKGENIKIALKH
+477 VFGKGENIKIALKN
-491 HLENKSTLETQEIKD
+491 HLENKSAPKETKEVKD

-521 IETTAETKENDTKEA
+521 TETTAETKEKEIKEAAEKETKE
-536 VGKALQTKENDTKE
+536 KEIKENDTKE
-550 AVGKALQTK
+550 VQ
-559 ENDTKEA
+559 
-566 VGKALQTKENDTK
+566 
-579 EAVGKALQT
+579 
-588 KENDTKETKETQPK
+588 ETQLK
-602 QAPTALQEFMAN
+602 EAPTALQEFMAN
-614 HSELIEEIKSEF
+614 HSNLIEEIKSEF

>member
-57 ARALMCETGP
+57 ARALMCEEGP

-193 QVSYETSALEKLAHS
+193 QVSYEASALEKLAHS

-229 AITESKVAEMLGA
+229 AITESKVAAMLGA

-253 SLINQDEARLQER
+253 SLINQDEVQLQER
-266 YAILENYETESV
+266 YAILENYETEGV

-347 LEQSKESV
+347 LEQT
-355 LKPLNQNANAS
+355 PFNQSPSISYNAP
-366 KQEPKSTEKIEQ
+366 KQEFKNIEQREKIEQ
-378 AERIEGTEKKEKLET
+378 IENIEK
-393 RENTETLQTLMLSA
+393 RENAEAPQTPMLSA

-415 FKQVQT
+415 FKKVQT
-421 LVYERNYELGEVFE
+421 LVYERNYELGAVFE

-491 HLENKSTLETQEIKD
+491 HLENKSAREETKEVKD
-506 FKISSLREKILPKPT
+506 FKISSLREKILSQPT

-550 AVGKALQTK
+550 VQEKEIK
-559 ENDTKEA
+559 ENE
-566 VGKALQTKENDTK
+566 
-579 EAVGKALQT
+579 
-588 KENDTKETKETQPK
+588 TKETKEAKPK
-602 QAPTALQEFMAN
+602 EAPTALQEFMAN

>member
-57 ARALMCETGP
+57 ARALMCEEGP

-193 QVSYETSALEKLAHS
+193 QVSYESSALEKLAHS

-253 SLINQDEARLQER
+253 SLINQDEARLQEC

-291 SPDSYSILLI
+291 SPDTYSILLI

-347 LEQSKESV
+347 LEQT
-355 LKPLNQNANAS
+355 PFNQSPSISYSAP
-366 KQEPKSTEKIEQ
+366 KQEFKSAEKIEQ
-378 AERIEGTEKKEKLET
+378 AERIEGTEKRESAERIESAET
-393 RENTETLQTLMLSA
+393 PQTPMLSA

-421 LVYERNYELGEVFE
+421 LVYERNYELGAVFE

-462 LLRERFKIVKSIVDG
+462 LLRERFKIVKGIVDG
-477 VFGKGENIKIALKH
+477 VFGKGENIKIALKN
-491 HLENKSTLETQEIKD
+491 HLENKSAREETKEVKD
-506 FKISSLREKILPKPT
+506 FKISSLREKILPQPT
-521 IETTAETKENDTKEA
+521 TETTAETKEKEIKEA
-536 VGKALQTKENDTKE
+536 VKKEIKEKEIQKKEIKENNTKEI
-550 AVGKALQTK
+550 Q
-559 ENDTKEA
+559 
-566 VGKALQTKENDTK
+566 
-579 EAVGKALQT
+579 
-588 KENDTKETKETQPK
+588 ETQPK
-602 QAPTALQEFMAN
+602 EAPTALQEFMAN

>member
-57 ARALMCETGP
+57 ARALMCEEGP

-193 QVSYETSALEKLAHS
+193 QVSYESSALEKLAHS

-229 AITESKVAEMLGA
+229 AITESKVAAMLGA

-266 YAILENYETESV
+266 YAILENYETEGV

-291 SPDSYSILLI
+291 SLDSYSILLI

-336 KLKALDDAILE
+336 KLKALDDAIVE

-355 LKPLNQNANAS
+355 LKPINQNANAP
-366 KQEPKSTEKIEQ
+366 KQEPKSAEKIEKP
-378 AERIEGTEKKEKLET
+378 EE
-393 RENTETLQTLMLSA
+393 RENAETPQTPMLSA

-421 LVYERNYELGEVFE
+421 LVYERNYELGAVFE

-449 LTWESLATDKDKE
+449 LTWESLAADKDKE

-491 HLENKSTLETQEIKD
+491 HLENKSAPEETKE
-506 FKISSLREKILPKPT
+506 FKFPPLKPQPT
-521 IETTAETKENDTKEA
+521 TETTAETKEKETKE
-536 VGKALQTKENDTKE
+536 KETKEKETKE
-550 AVGKALQTK
+550 KETK
-559 ENDTKEA
+559 EKEI
-566 VGKALQTKENDTK
+566 QEN
-579 EAVGKALQT
+579 EI
-588 KENDTKETKETQPK
+588 KETKETQPK
-602 QAPTALQEFMAN
+602 EAPTALQEFMAN